1 MILMK
6 NITPEFMDVRGAI
19 TKILDNGTAIKSIL
33 LITSEAGAVRANHY
47 HKKDSHYAYLLS
59 GKMEYSER
67 PVSGDGTQ
75 TAVLSVGDMVFTPPQ
90 MIHAMRFLEASV
102 FLAMATES
110 RSQEDYEADTVRIE
124 LVKP

>member
-1 MILMK
+1 MILIR
-6 NITPEFMDVRGAI
+6 NITPEFTDVRGAI
-19 TKILDNGTAIKSIL
+19 TKILDNGTPIKSIL
-33 LITSEAGAVRANHY
+33 LITSHTGSVRANHY
-47 HKKDSHYAYLLS
+47 HKKDSHYSYLLS

-67 PVSGDGTQ
+67 PVDGGDIQ
-75 TAVLSVGDMVFTPPQ
+75 TAALSAGDMVFTPPQ
-90 MIHAMRFLEASV
+90 MIHAMRFLEPSV

>member
-1 MILMK
+1 MILTK

-33 LITSEAGAVRANHY
+33 LITSQAGAVRANHY

-59 GKMEYSER
+59 GKMEYSEK
-67 PVSGDGTQ
+67 PVGGGDTQ
-75 TAVLSVGDMVFTPPQ
+75 TAVLSAGDMVFTPPQ
-90 MIHAMRFLEASV
+90 MIHAMRFLEPTV

>member
-1 MILMK
+1 
-6 NITPEFMDVRGAI
+6 MDVRGAI
-19 TKILDNGTAIKSIL
+19 TKILDNGTLIKSIL
-33 LITSEAGAVRANHY
+33 LITSQAGAVRANHY

-59 GKMEYSER
+59 GSMEYSEK
-67 PVSGDGTQ
+67 PVAGGEIE
-75 TAVLSVGDMVFTPPQ
+75 TAVLSAGDMVFTPPE
-90 MIHAMRFLEASV
+90 MIHAMRFLEESV

>member
-1 MILMK
+1 MILIR
-6 NITPEFMDVRGAI
+6 NITPEFTDVRGAI

-33 LITSEAGAVRANHY
+33 LITSEAGSVRANHY
-47 HKKDSHYAYLLS
+47 HKKDSHYSYLLS

-67 PVSGDGTQ
+67 PVAGGDVE
-75 TAVLSVGDMVFTPPQ
+75 TAVLSSGDMVFTPSQ
-90 MIHAMRFLEASV
+90 MIHAMRFLEPSV

>member
-6 NITPEFMDVRGAI
+6 NITPEFVDVRGAI

-33 LITSEAGAVRANHY
+33 LITSQPGAVRANHY
-47 HKKDSHYAYLLS
+47 HKKDSHYSYLLS

-67 PVSGDGTQ
+67 AVDGGAIE
-75 TAVLSVGDMVFTPPQ
+75 TAVLSSGDMVFTPPQ
-90 MIHAMRFLEASV
+90 MIHAMRFLEDSV

-124 LVKP
+124 LIKP